1 MNLPSPKT
9 LRDSNS
15 RSTSYQLDHALFSCA
30 SPADEPGYDN
40 GAPGKKTPRSE
51 WIPTLRDMGDA
62 GGGTRISERGLRG
75 SNDEEGNYDRNTM
88 DVETGRGDGQDAPPS
103 RWGSIVASAKRH
115 AAFIGPGIV
124 ASVGYTD
131 PGEMGECRNS
141 RLTIVIPLTPRP
153 LLQRKLGHGSIGRL
167 AVWLCS
173 ALRRSSLGP
182 RWHSL
187 ADSRRPHGRRDGA

>member
-9 LRDSNS
+9 LRDGDS

-30 SPADEPGYDN
+30 SPADQPDYDN

-51 WIPTLRDMGDA
+51 WIPTLRDVGDA
-62 GGGTRISERGLRG
+62 GGGTRKSGRGRGLRG
-75 SNDEEGNYDRNTM
+75 NDEEDNDDTNTM
-88 DVETGRGDGQDAPPS
+88 DIETGRADGQDAPPS

-131 PGEMGECRNS
+131 PGELRKRRNS
-141 RLTIVIPLTPRP
+141 CLTVFIPLTLKP
-153 LLQRKLGHGSIGRL
+153 LL
-167 AVWLCS
+167 
-173 ALRRSSLGP
+173 
-182 RWHSL
+182 
-187 ADSRRPHGRRDGA
+187 